1 MILIIITT
9 ALAAICVCLAV
20 ALYLMSKK
28 RTASR
33 KAAVDTLI
41 ALAYLLKGVEEGI
54 RKFNEK
60 YDVQLELV
68 QLEEKDD
75 YKRYALVY
83 TDPKNEDSET
93 MDDDNKPADADTPE
107 DK

>member
-1 MILIIITT
+1 MILIITTT
-9 ALAAICVCLAV
+9 ALAVICVCLAV

-33 KAAVDTLI
+33 KAAVDTLM

-54 RKFNEK
+54 RKFNEE
-60 YDVQLELV
+60 YDVQLKLV
-68 QLEEKDD
+68 QLEEKDG

-93 MDDDNKPADADTPE
+93 TDDDNKPADTNTPE

>member
-1 MILIIITT
+1 MILIITTT
-9 ALAAICVCLAV
+9 ALAVICLSLVV
-20 ALYLMSKK
+20 ALYLMRKK
-28 RTASR
+28 LTASR

-68 QLEEKDD
+68 QLEEKDG

-83 TDPKNEDSET
+83 TDPKDEDSESSDT
-93 MDDDNKPADADTPE
+93 DENPADVDTPK

>member
-9 ALAAICVCLAV
+9 ALAVICVCLAV

-33 KAAVDTLI
+33 KAAVDTLM
-41 ALAYLLKGVEEGI
+41 ALAYLLKGIEKGI
-54 RKFNEK
+54 QRFNEE
-60 YDVQLELV
+60 YDVQL
-68 QLEEKDD
+68 
-75 YKRYALVY
+75 RLVY
-83 TDPKNEDSET
+83 TKENGHKKFILRYRDPKDDQSET
-93 MDDDNKPADADTPE
+93 MDVDNKPADTDTPE